1 MTTEEFITRYEQL
14 DEAEK
19 RQIDEHVAQLI
30 QSHKFQPSS
39 LARVIEALN
48 HIQLSEAE
56 LDDWENSLNH
66 GWKNWKIETF

>member
-1 MTTEEFITRYEQL
+1 MTTEEFLANYEQL

-19 RQIDEHVAQLI
+19 RQIDQHVAKLI
-30 QSHKFQPSS
+30 ASRQSQPSS

-48 HIQLSEAE
+48 RIHLRDAE
-56 LDDWENSLNH
+56 LDEWENSLNQ

>member
-1 MTTEEFITRYEQL
+1 MKTEEFIAQYEQL

-19 RQIDEHVAQLI
+19 RQIDNHVAELI
-30 QSHKFQPSS
+30 ASRQSQPSS

-48 HIQLSEAE
+48 RIQLSNTE
-56 LDDWENSLNH
+56 LDEWENSLNQ